1 MEEILEL
8 KNKYEE
14 AKTNREITIIDH
26 LYLVSDVIDNNFI
39 NNYDQEE
46 LYQIGVLGLIE
57 AVDNFST
64 SNKKRFNCYAKAI
77 IKKKIN
83 EYVENSCNIQVVNYD
98 TINEAFI
105 DDNVAIEYNY
115 EIKEESQELRKYVY
129 NLPYFPREV
138 IKMYYG
144 FYGYCYSFKE
154 IALIFDV
161 KEQQIKSL
169 IARELR
175 TIRKLISTNKM
186 DSKIK
191 KISKVK

>member
-8 KNKYEE
+8 KNKYKEV
-14 AKTNREITIIDH
+14 KTNRELNIIDH

-57 AVDNFST
+57 AVDNFNT
-64 SNKKRFNCYAKAI
+64 SNKKRFNCYAKSI
-77 IKKKIN
+77 IKKKIT
-83 EYVENSCNIQVVNYD
+83 EYLENSCNIQVVNYD

-115 EIKEESQELRKYVY
+115 EIKEESQELRKYVS
-129 NLPYFPREV
+129 NLPYFPREI

-144 FYGYCYSFKE
+144 FYGYCYNFKE

-175 TIRKLISTNKM
+175 TIRKLISTNKI